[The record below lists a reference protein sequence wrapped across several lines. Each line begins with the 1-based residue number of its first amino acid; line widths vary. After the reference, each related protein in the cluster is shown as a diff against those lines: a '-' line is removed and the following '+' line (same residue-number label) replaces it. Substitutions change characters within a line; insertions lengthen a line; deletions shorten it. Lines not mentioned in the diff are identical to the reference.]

1 MYNSLIIR
9 WLITCIYT
17 FSLHPPCLPLLSLS
31 VLLPYQSAIQPSPPI
46 TQLKMDFKP
55 HHLRPYSKY
64 ANAKCRQSEGVTRIS
79 LIFIHKLEIRDS
91 QNLAK
96 LRHGCTTKLSDG
108 GGEGIEFCFNWRCGW
123 VATMVPNWELR
134 STFWS
139 PFASM

>member
-1 MYNSLIIR
+1 MTQPGLVAQLVERRCSNPEVVGSNPAGVKDFSFILVLISN
-9 WLITCIYT
+9 
-17 FSLHPPCLPLLSLS
+17 FLL
-31 VLLPYQSAIQPSPPI
+31 
-46 TQLKMDFKP
+46 
-55 HHLRPYSKY
+55 LRPVVGGNLWR
-64 ANAKCRQSEGVTRIS
+64 AVS
-79 LIFIHKLEIRDS
+79 LTSWHSYIHTLHHKLEIRDS

-134 STFWS
+134 STFWF